1 MAKDNKKTPS
11 RPPRWEEKNKSL
23 HLSSSKGKGNIN
35 KHEFNKLRTMN
46 TAILLFILIVIAIAI
61 FSFGL
66 IIGSRSMCKR
76 LADAT
81 AKAIAKSS
89 LSVEQQI
96 ELLEKIKEYAKKY
109 E

>member
-1 MAKDNKKTPS
+1 
-11 RPPRWEEKNKSL
+11 
-23 HLSSSKGKGNIN
+23 
-35 KHEFNKLRTMN
+35 MN

-81 AKAIAKSS
+81 AKAITESP

-109 E
+109 EWFLKMCNNLGKNVGKSLNKV

>member
-1 MAKDNKKTPS
+1 
-11 RPPRWEEKNKSL
+11 
-23 HLSSSKGKGNIN
+23 
-35 KHEFNKLRTMN
+35 MN

-66 IIGSRSMCKR
+66 IIGSRSMCER
-76 LADAT
+76 LVNAT

-96 ELLEKIKEYAKKY
+96 ELLEKIKEYAKEIK
-109 E
+109 